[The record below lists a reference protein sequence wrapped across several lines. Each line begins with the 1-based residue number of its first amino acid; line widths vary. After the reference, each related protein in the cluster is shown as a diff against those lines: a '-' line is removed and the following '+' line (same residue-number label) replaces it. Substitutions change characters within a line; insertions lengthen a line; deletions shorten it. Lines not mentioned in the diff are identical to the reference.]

1 MRGASRE
8 RARLRV
14 LNATQPN
21 RQARN
26 EIKCWQVQKLGLET
40 AQEVDLSDVLELQI
54 KLARRDGGIF
64 PPHSDLIRRLE
75 REVILDQ
82 VTRTEFKK
90 RSAEILRL
98 DMGLGSETRRA
109 FAKTQ
114 RQFGR
119 L

>member
-26 EIKCWQVQKLGLET
+26 EIKCWQAQKLGLET